1 MVGLAW
7 SRGRRKLGDER
18 RKDSV
23 IVAQGGAAAGNRW
36 VVESI
41 TEDVMTRINTNI
53 QSLIAQGRLRNNVTD
68 LQTRL
73 ERLATGLRINRGKD
87 DPAGL
92 IASEILR
99 SEIAA
104 IGQAIDNS
112 QRAINV
118 VSTAEGAIN
127 ETSRLLL
134 DLRALLVNTA
144 NDGALS
150 IEEVEAN
157 QLEIDSILA
166 SIDRIANTTS
176 FGSKKLLNGSLSYTT
191 SSVNTASL
199 ESVSVFSA
207 RVPEGGSQ
215 NIVVQV
221 TNSAETATQLI
232 TGTTTSA
239 ATIEITGTI
248 GSEILAFASGTA
260 LSEIA
265 TSINAVTDSTGV
277 SAVVLGSQIS
287 INSTTFGS
295 EAFVQIKTLS
305 GNFIDGSVYTA
316 GASAEMDRGVDA
328 TVLVNGQ
335 VADTRGVRVDI
346 RTANLDARFFLT
358 DVFGQQTT
366 SATSFQVTGGGSL
379 FQLGPD
385 VSPQAQV
392 SIGLNSTSS
401 GALGNSVVG
410 FLDSIRSGG
419 SNEVKGKNFVGAQQI
434 ISEAINQV
442 ATFRGR
448 LGSLQKNQITTNIN
462 SQQIALENVSSSE
475 SVIRDAD
482 IAKEVSAM
490 TRAQILFQST
500 QNTLQ
505 IANNLPQS
513 VLGLLG

>member
-1 MVGLAW
+1 
-7 SRGRRKLGDER
+7 
-18 RKDSV
+18 
-23 IVAQGGAAAGNRW
+23 
-36 VVESI
+36 
-41 TEDVMTRINTNI
+41 
-53 QSLIAQGRLRNNVTD
+53 
-68 LQTRL
+68 
-73 ERLATGLRINRGKD
+73 
-87 DPAGL
+87 
-92 IASEILR
+92 
-99 SEIAA
+99 
-104 IGQAIDNS
+104 
-112 QRAINV
+112 
-118 VSTAEGAIN
+118 
-127 ETSRLLL
+127 
-134 DLRALLVNTA
+134 
-144 NDGALS
+144 
-150 IEEVEAN
+150 
-157 QLEIDSILA
+157 
-166 SIDRIANTTS
+166 
-176 FGSKKLLNGSLSYTT
+176 
-191 SSVNTASL
+191 
-199 ESVSVFSA
+199 
-207 RVPEGGSQ
+207 VPEGGIQ

-221 TNSAETATQLI
+221 TASAETAVQLI
-232 TGTTTSA
+232 TGATTSA
-239 ATIEITGTI
+239 STIELTGTI
-248 GSEILAFASGTA
+248 GSEILAFASGP
-260 LSEIA
+260 SIA
-265 TSINAVTDSTGV
+265 DIASSINSITDSTGV
-277 SAVVLGSQIS
+277 SASVVGGQLS

-305 GNFIDGSVYTA
+305 GSFVDGSTYTA
-316 GASAEMDRGVDA
+316 GASPEIDRGEDA

-335 VADTRGVRVDI
+335 IADTRGIRVDI
-346 RTANLDARFFLT
+346 RTGNLDARFFLT
-358 DVFGQQTT
+358 SEFGQQTT
-366 SATSFQVTGGGSL
+366 EATSFQVTGGGSL

-419 SNEVKGKNFVGAQQI
+419 TNEIKGKNFVAAQQI

-505 IANNLPQS
+505 IANSLPQA